1 MKFVILTGMSGAG
14 KSTALK
20 MMEDIGYFC
29 VDNLPIALIEKF
41 AELAILQDAELQKVA
56 VGVDIRSG
64 QFLEELEDVL
74 SRLRQ
79 DGKKFDILFLDSTD
93 EVLVKRYKETRRTH
107 PLAGSERVDRGIQ
120 EERRRLKFLR
130 NQADYI
136 VDTSNMLTRELK
148 AELEKIFI
156 QNQDYKNLFITI
168 VSFGFKYGIPTDS
181 DLVFDVR
188 FLPNPFYVEGLRT
201 KTGNDREIQE
211 YVMQFK
217 EAGQFLDKLEDK
229 EAYPEYNLNNPIDKY
244 KKECLNELLST
255 VYYIEPR
262 LLGGLDNKQI
272 KVVVRMFDVLMETGE
287 INSFVKIMENVI
299 DMTAEE
305 RDELADTLKYTSLS
319 RVNKTIQ
326 LLKDRAQS
334 VANLKKLVYD
344 ENIAAGEINAIQPF
358 IENNYWLLGEKYH
371 LVSAEEPNFEEA
383 LRRFTYLLTGEKKK
397 KGTVK
402 IDSDNAK
409 KQMDIF
415 AIRQMPDGDIKRCI
429 VVELKHP
436 KINLAMKELNQVKK
450 YMATI
455 LEEPNF
461 KANNIEWEFYLIGN
475 KYNNDIKREI
485 LNAKSHGEK
494 SLVYYVDNCKIYVKT
509 WTEIFT
515 DFEINYDFLYDKLQL
530 EQKRIIASTGR
541 TREEILQQENKSSS
555 KMPQEIT
562 LD

>member
-1 MKFVILTGMSGAG
+1 MLFDNFSFSKSDGQLRLEIVG
-14 KSTALK
+14 KNR
-20 MMEDIGYFC
+20 EDE
-29 VDNLPIALIEKF
+29 A
-41 AELAILQDAELQKVA
+41 
-56 VGVDIRSG
+56 
-64 QFLEELEDVL
+64 
-74 SRLRQ
+74 
-79 DGKKFDILFLDSTD
+79 
-93 EVLVKRYKETRRTH
+93 
-107 PLAGSERVDRGIQ
+107 
-120 EERRRLKFLR
+120 
-130 NQADYI
+130 
-136 VDTSNMLTRELK
+136 
-148 AELEKIFI
+148 
-156 QNQDYKNLFITI
+156 
-168 VSFGFKYGIPTDS
+168 FKYIKKEIDKYI
-181 DLVFDVR
+181 R
-188 FLPNPFYVEGLRT
+188 EKRNPFIRVST
-201 KTGNDREIQE
+201 KR
-211 YVMQFK
+211 
-217 EAGQFLDKLEDK
+217 FLDKLEDK

-402 IDSDNAK
+402 IDSENAK